1 MGYRVAWDGGDWRRW
16 EVRDEA
22 TGRVVDRFFDR
33 KAAELFAGRMGLL
46 DDGHETPAD
55 AGRHDGE
62 RTDRATEV
70 IRVNGELMDRAAA
83 VLRTAN
89 AMGVCPVELAR
100 SLRGAL
106 AVNRTAVTS

>member
-1 MGYRVAWDGGDWRRW
+1 M
-16 EVRDEA
+16 ETA
-22 TGRVVDRFFDR
+22 TGRT
-33 KAAELFAGRMGLL
+33 GIGTSGL
-46 DDGHETPAD
+46 
-55 AGRHDGE
+55 HDGPAGAGWQDDE
-62 RTDRATEV
+62 RTMRATEV

-106 AVNRTAVTS
+106 AVNRTAVTA